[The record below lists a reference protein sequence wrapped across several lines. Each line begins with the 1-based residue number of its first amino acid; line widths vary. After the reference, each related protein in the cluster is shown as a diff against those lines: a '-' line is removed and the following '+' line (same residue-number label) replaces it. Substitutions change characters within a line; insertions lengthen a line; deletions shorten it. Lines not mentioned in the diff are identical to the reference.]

1 MPHDKD
7 MQFAGVLVNHG
18 ICVPR
23 EVNCMDY
30 KEKESHWKRR
40 VHYKFCDEL
49 FVRRRH
55 CSHSGHSME

>member
-1 MPHDKD
+1 MPQATD
-7 MQFAGVLVNHG
+7 MQFAEVLVNHD

-30 KEKESHWKRR
+30 QEKNSHWKQC

-55 CSHSGHSME
+55 CSHPSHSME